1 MRRKGSAHMPPE
13 TRARGAPRTLL
24 PEARAAARTRC
35 RRGRPAV
42 RTALMWPPHWEG
54 TPATAWDASCV
65 LKTHSGFST
74 PCAAEETL
82 NSLKMGNILGRKS
95 RFYLFQKHIDIIKS
109 VDPVKL
115 YEYINFNKNIIC
127 LKYEEVERFE
137 PFVYFYNNFED
148 FKAIINHLKENNS
161 LKYSQTERLDFLQQ
175 NTWKERCRFIKNIL
189 DEKE

>member
-1 MRRKGSAHMPPE
+1 MENTAGAATGPDPEPSRSAFSADPLRACRATEDLPFPGRQGPGFPWVKTPETRAHRCRRAGMRRKGSAHMPPE
-13 TRARGAPRTLL
+13 TRAHGAPRTLL

-109 VDPVKL
+109 VD
-115 YEYINFNKNIIC
+115 
-127 LKYEEVERFE
+127 
-137 PFVYFYNNFED
+137 
-148 FKAIINHLKENNS
+148 S
-161 LKYSQTERLDFLQQ
+161 LLSAL
-175 NTWKERCRFIKNIL
+175 
-189 DEKE
+189 